1 MLRNW
6 FFSRVMQPFLKTILY
21 LNYLPQLQSG
31 IKLPVTDRFSW
42 FFRICP
48 CHAKP
53 TTGRILLRL
62 DLNCVICKAI
72 TVFHVDI
79 PFTKNFVPISIRIG
93 KLRVL
98 HLWNL
103 SCKFHWYQK
112 KNSFTFRH
120 SQLIDIENCLLRIP
134 GLVEFLSSNHPY
146 MLITCICRR
155 NKNLGNASW
164 LHTPV
169 VGNSLNTAYKCRLH
183 KPAVCKSLRSPLMC
197 WSHTP
202 AVGKSLRN
210 KPKCWSDTPAQGKSL
225 MVVLTRWS
233 HTPAVGKSLTVT
245 PTCWSHTPAVGK
257 SLGYMPTQWSHTPA
271 VGKSLG
277 DTHTRWSHA
286 PAVGK
291 SLK

>member
-98 HLWNL
+98 HVWNL

-112 KNSFTFRH
+112 KNSFYVSATVSWSILKIVYYVSPDWWNFW
-120 SQLIDIENCLLRIP
+120 
-134 GLVEFLSSNHPY
+134 VV
-146 MLITCICRR
+146 IT
-155 NKNLGNASW
+155 L
-164 LHTPV
+164 
-169 VGNSLNTAYKCRLH
+169 
-183 KPAVCKSLRSPLMC
+183 
-197 WSHTP
+197 
-202 AVGKSLRN
+202 
-210 KPKCWSDTPAQGKSL
+210 
-225 MVVLTRWS
+225 
-233 HTPAVGKSLTVT
+233 
-245 PTCWSHTPAVGK
+245 TCWSHASVDRTK
-257 SLGYMPTQWSHTPA
+257 ILGTQADCIHLW
-271 VGKSLG
+271 
-277 DTHTRWSHA
+277 
-286 PAVGK
+286 
-291 SLK
+291 